1 MAAIAEAI
9 FLHSLSMW
17 EFHSRYSSINI
28 FQVIS
33 QRKLVQ
39 SEHYQRRVRVYP
51 REYLNSVFVG
61 LKVRLLDK
69 SHLFSF
75 SRLGDKTRLN

>member
-1 MAAIAEAI
+1 MFIDKYIPSDFAEETCSI
-9 FLHSLSMW
+9 GTLSR
-17 EFHSRYSSINI
+17 ESSS
-28 FQVIS
+28 VS
-33 QRKLVQ
+33 
-39 SEHYQRRVRVYP
+39 

-69 SHLFSF
+69 SRLFSF